1 MECMCNDC
9 VKSTFNN
16 VIEYLKY
23 KNGEL
28 NEILKSLKEDRG
40 YRPSPIEDDD
50 VMIKFTKDEIKDIL
64 EMISDMKTIKN
75 QIPN

>member
-9 VKSTFNN
+9 VKSTFKN

-28 NEILKSLKEDRG
+28 NEFLKSLKED
-40 YRPSPIEDDD
+40 DDE
-50 VMIKFTKDEIKDIL
+50 MINFTKDEIKDIS

-75 QIPN
+75 QIKDYE

>member
-28 NEILKSLKEDRG
+28 NEFLKSLKED
-40 YRPSPIEDDD
+40 DDE
-50 VMIKFTKDEIKDIL
+50 MINFTKDEIKDIS

-75 QIPN
+75 QIKN